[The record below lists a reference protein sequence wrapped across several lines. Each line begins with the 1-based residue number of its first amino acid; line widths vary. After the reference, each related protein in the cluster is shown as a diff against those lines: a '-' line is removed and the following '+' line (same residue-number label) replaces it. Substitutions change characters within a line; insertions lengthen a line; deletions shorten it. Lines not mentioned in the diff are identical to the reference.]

1 MAGCNPD
8 FNYGVV
14 GLVTRW
20 TPIRKLTFTADL
32 AYTMLDQNT
41 RAEAR

>member
-8 FNYGVV
+8 FNCGVV